1 MECPPVKKI
10 RLVRPFR
17 SYRTGTVLDVPGGQ
31 AHEMIRHGYAVEET
45 QQQLLETA
53 AAASE
58 IRTADATPKK
68 RSRKQ

>member
-1 MECPPVKKI
+1 MKKI

-17 SYRTGTVLDVPGGQ
+17 AYRAGAVLDLAGGQ
-31 AHEMIRHGYAVEET
+31 ATELIRQGYAVEET

-53 AAASE
+53 AAEPE

-68 RSRKQ
+68 RSRKK

>member
-1 MECPPVKKI
+1 MRKI

-17 SYRTGTVLDVPGGQ
+17 AYRAGAVLDVPGGQ
-31 AHEMIRHGYAVEET
+31 ANEMIRQGYAVAET

-53 AAASE
+53 AAEPE

-68 RSRKQ
+68 RRSRKP

>member
-1 MECPPVKKI
+1 MKKI

-17 SYRTGTVLDVPGGQ
+17 AYRAGTVLDVPGGQ
-31 AHEMIRHGYAVEET
+31 AIEMIRHGYAVEEP

-53 AAASE
+53 AAE
-58 IRTADATPKK
+58 PEVRTADATPKK

>member
-1 MECPPVKKI
+1 MKKI

-17 SYRTGTVLDVPGGQ
+17 AYRAGAVLDVPGGQ
-31 AHEMIRHGYAVEET
+31 ANEMIRQGYAVAET

-53 AAASE
+53 SAEPE

-68 RSRKQ
+68 RRSRKP